1 MVAQVSVNLRPL
13 VTSVTSRQSGLDT
26 HRAHCI
32 SVIKIK
38 QLMSIQGIFADY
50 RTLCGQSAVFLNAE
64 TGGRTQS
71 AVFER
76 LS

>member
-1 MVAQVSVNLRPL
+1 
-13 VTSVTSRQSGLDT
+13 
-26 HRAHCI
+26 
-32 SVIKIK
+32 
-38 QLMSIQGIFADY
+38 MSIQGIFADY

-76 LS
+76 LSWIILGVGNGVLGNNVKSKYHRFAYLYIMIAH